1 MSPSTGTT
9 YSASVLILLVSYACA
24 GEGTWEASFS
34 EELGHQ
40 PHFVTAPQ
48 TAMKWQ
54 QEPTKIDPY

>member
-1 MSPSTGTT
+1 MSLSTGTR
-9 YSASVLILLVSYACA
+9 YSALVLVFLVSYASA

-40 PHFVTAPQ
+40 PHFVTAPH

-54 QEPTKIDPY
+54 QERTQIDLH

>member
-1 MSPSTGTT
+1 M
-9 YSASVLILLVSYACA
+9 YSALVLIFLVSYASA

-40 PHFVTAPQ
+40 PHFVTAPH

-54 QEPTKIDPY
+54 QEHTQIDSY